1 MTDTLELPPA
11 ASALSR
17 DAATDAATE
26 TPDVRP
32 LREAVARK
40 ASELRTG
47 VTALEQQMLLEDEP
61 VFEEG
66 FFLPPEQV
74 RKRYTAERAQRMEM
88 QREVAIYMLA
98 YQCPVKDIARLL
110 HLNERTVRALAGQNG
125 RRLAK
130 FSDEYALELL
140 ASAAS
145 DFAMAETKR
154 EDASFLEL
162 VTGGKKKTDSAL
174 GVKLMGS
181 AADTE
186 TILEAGAEESPELK
200 KFRETLKQLKGA
212 QVEEVKA

>member
-1 MTDTLELPPA
+1 MNDTLERPA
-11 ASALSR
+11 VASALSR
-17 DAATDAATE
+17 DAATEA
-26 TPDVRP
+26 PDVRP

-40 ASELRTG
+40 ASELRT
-47 VTALEQQMLLEDEP
+47 VAMALEQQVLLDDEP

-140 ASAAS
+140 GSAAS
-145 DFAMAETKR
+145 DIAIAETKR
-154 EDASFLEL
+154 DDASFLQL
-162 VTGGKKKTDSAL
+162 VTGAKMKTDSAL

-186 TILEAGAEESPELK
+186 TILEAGVEESPALQ
-200 KFRETLKQLKGA
+200 KFRETLQQLKPA
-212 QVEEVKA
+212 RVEEEKG